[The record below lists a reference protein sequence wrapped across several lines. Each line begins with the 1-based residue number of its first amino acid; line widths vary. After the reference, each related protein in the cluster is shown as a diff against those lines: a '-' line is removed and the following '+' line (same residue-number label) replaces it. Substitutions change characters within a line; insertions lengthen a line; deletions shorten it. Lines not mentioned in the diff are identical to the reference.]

1 MTGELAFYGYGGVIR
16 PWLPG
21 LDGSTLKS
29 SWDFRIFR
37 DFRIFSLRT
46 TIRYY
51 LPGPQLRLQHDG
63 CTTLQLLFPWQ
74 FFSCICSIDDTAQ
87 SRHPQ
92 HPTHVDRPWRKHSL
106 RPLSFCTPTLVFHG
120 PVQGPQDRFLV
131 VSLGHWESQRR
142 YLQLLLHISLHNADI
157 YQNREGAT
165 ACKTPYQY

>member
-1 MTGELAFYGYGGVIR
+1 MGTELGTTGLKHDGELAFYGYDGVIS

-37 DFRIFSLRT
+37 DFSIFSLRT

-74 FFSCICSIDDTAQ
+74 FFSCICSIDDTSQ
-87 SRHPQ
+87 NRHPQ
-92 HPTHVDRPWRKHSL
+92 HPTHVDRPWQKHSL
-106 RPLSFCTPTLVFHG
+106 RPLSFLYANSCLSWPCSGSPGSLPGCLLGTLGDSEAVLAAALAYFAS
-120 PVQGPQDRFLV
+120 RCI
-131 VSLGHWESQRR
+131 
-142 YLQLLLHISLHNADI
+142 YLS
-157 YQNREGAT
+157 T
-165 ACKTPYQY
+165 